1 MDYFLNRSF
10 RITKAYYFDW
20 DVDDKNYQSIRLQ
33 NDYVKLN
40 KQVDN
45 DTYIGTIYCNQN
57 GVLRVI
63 KGFENVTVTI
73 NDIAVRTFRA
83 SITIDG
89 DGLLLDEE
97 NKCILHNLND
107 RYATDIVEY
116 QIYYKRGDS
125 NETISGRKSRF
136 YR

>member
-1 MDYFLNRSF
+1 MG
-10 RITKAYYFDW
+10 TH
-20 DVDDKNYQSIRLQ
+20 
-33 NDYVKLN
+33 KLN

-125 NETISGRKSRF
+125 NETNSGRKSRF

>member
-1 MDYFLNRSF
+1 M
-10 RITKAYYFDW
+10 
-20 DVDDKNYQSIRLQ
+20 
-33 NDYVKLN
+33 
-40 KQVDN
+40 
-45 DTYIGTIYCNQN
+45 
-57 GVLRVI
+57 
-63 KGFENVTVTI
+63 TVTI